1 MKKKTA
7 ADKKIDAIF
16 KHNEQVRIQEMRAQI
31 DLAEAKG
38 ENTLEL
44 KREYDLTVERAS
56 MPRQNRIMWYVIRA
70 CNHLGLEL
78 EEVYCTN
85 MKCIYRFPGE
95 SEDQAHMFLYGTAAD
110 YEQILNVIRDEA
122 K

>member
-1 MKKKTA
+1 MKKKTKS
-7 ADKKIDAIF
+7 DKEIDAIF
-16 KHNEQVRIQEMRAQI
+16 KHNEQARIQQMRADI

-44 KREYDLTVERAS
+44 KREYDLMVERAS

-70 CNHLGLEL
+70 CNQLDIEL

-95 SEDQAHMFLYGTAAD
+95 SEEEAHMFMYGTSAD
-110 YEQILNVIRDEA
+110 YEQILNVIRDEV
-122 K
+122 